1 MASDTPIHCG
11 KIAWGVDE
19 SLSARLLPVHLCVWC
34 VVDAHEQVGN
44 AETEGYTMV
53 VGVGATMVIYSAISS
68 MADRILEVSG
78 LWSE

>member
-1 MASDTPIHCG
+1 MASDTPIHFG
-11 KIAWGVDE
+11 KIAWCVDE
-19 SLSARLLPVHLCVWC
+19 SLGAKIATRSLAC

-78 LWSE
+78 L